1 MATVSL
7 LCLSPQLHHP
17 LLLRSPNP
25 NPNFLL
31 PYQSPNGRSLIP
43 LKSTPRTIISS
54 SFSSSPVPAS
64 DRLLSAL
71 AYSLPLLN
79 SLHYGRFLLAR
90 SPPAA
95 AAAAPLLPLAAAYRA
110 VPYAPFVAFFALYLG
125 VARNPSLARF
135 VRFNAMQAVV
145 LDVLLA
151 LPALAHRVLGG
162 AAPARGLGFR
172 ALVLGY
178 DIIFV
183 AAAASFL
190 YSVLSCV
197 LGRTPY
203 LPLVASA
210 ADRQL

>member
-1 MATVSL
+1 PSSPLPSPPPPSPPPIASSL
-7 LCLSPQLHHP
+7 PSPTP
-17 LLLRSPNP
+17 SP
-25 NPNFLL
+25 
-31 PYQSPNGRSLIP
+31 S
-43 LKSTPRTIISS
+43 STPSTTAA
-54 SFSSSPVPAS
+54 SSSPA
-64 DRLLSAL
+64 
-71 AYSLPLLN
+71 
-79 SLHYGRFLLAR
+79 
-90 SPPAA
+90 PPRRRRRR
-95 AAAAPLLPLAAAYRA
+95 PLLPLAAAYRA

-210 ADRQL
+210 ADRQLYKERRGRDFERLELELYAILTL

>member
-90 SPPAA
+90 S
-95 AAAAPLLPLAAAYRA
+95 
-110 VPYAPFVAFFALYLG
+110 VAFFALYLG